1 MKIDHSIILALIKNL
16 NEGDGASLPMIDHHF
31 FRIIDNKGVSSSI
44 TDNNQLLIEIDALRN
59 NGLIQMN
66 SINNFVI
73 TQEGMRWLKEHP
85 FKS

>member
-1 MKIDHSIILALIKNL
+1 MGIDYYIILTLIKNL

-44 TDNNQLLIEIDALRN
+44 TDNNQLLVTIDALHN

-66 SINNFVI
+66 SISNFVI

-85 FKS
+85 FKN